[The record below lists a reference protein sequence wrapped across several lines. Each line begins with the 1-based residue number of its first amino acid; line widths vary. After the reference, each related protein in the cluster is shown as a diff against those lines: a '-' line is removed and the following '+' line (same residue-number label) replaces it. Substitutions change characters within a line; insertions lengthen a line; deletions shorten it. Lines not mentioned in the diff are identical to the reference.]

1 MRKKTIKNKILLN
14 NINFLIYLKNIG
26 GEKMNREDFELLK
39 KNIIYFDNGAT
50 SLKPR
55 MIAKTIS
62 DYYNNYSANAHR
74 GDYDLSLQ
82 VDAKFEET
90 RNLVKDFIN
99 AKSTKEIIFTSGT
112 TDSLNKII
120 FGYFKNYLKENDEII
135 LTKSEHASN
144 ILPWFE
150 LADQLNLNIKY
161 LPLVDLEVTL
171 ENVKNTITPRTKVIS
186 IAHITNVVG
195 DVRPIKDIIQYAHK
209 HNILVIVDGAQSI
222 AHLKT
227 DVQDLDIDFL
237 AFSAHKMLGP
247 TGVGVL
253 YGKEELLNNINPIIF
268 GGGMNASFQ
277 FDKTRVYNEI
287 PSLLEAG
294 TPNIAGVIGF
304 GEAIK
309 YLNNL
314 GMNKISEYETNLK
327 KYAVE
332 QLSKVKDIIIY
343 NQNSTSGIITF
354 NIKDVFSQDLA
365 IYLNKYNICV
375 RAGNHCAKILKD
387 DLGIKNTCR
396 ISLYFYNT
404 KEEIDYLVKVLN
416 NPNLKNEI
424 I

>member
-1 MRKKTIKNKILLN
+1 MNRDDFNILN
-14 NINFLIYLKNIG
+14 N
-26 GEKMNREDFELLK
+26 
-39 KNIIYFDNGAT
+39 NIIYFDNGAT
-50 SLKPR
+50 SLKPKC
-55 MIAKTIS
+55 IADSIS
-62 DYYNNYSANAHR
+62 FYYNNYSANAHR
-74 GDYDLSLQ
+74 GDYDLSLL
-82 VDAKFEET
+82 VDNKYEGT
-90 RNLVKDFIN
+90 RTIVKEFIN
-99 AKSTKEIIFTSGT
+99 ARKNKEIIFTSGA

-120 FGYFKNYLKENDEII
+120 FGYFKNYLKEDDEVL

-150 LADQLNLNIKY
+150 LKDEINIKINY
-161 LPLVDLEVTL
+161 IPLTNLEVTL
-171 ENVKNTITPRTKVIS
+171 DNVKNSITDKTKVIS

-195 DVRPIKDIIQYAHK
+195 DIRPIKEIIEYAHSK
-209 HNILVIVDGAQSI
+209 NILVIIDGAQSV
-222 AHLKT
+222 AHTKI

-253 YGKEELLNNINPIIF
+253 YGKEELLNNIKPIIF

-277 FDKTRVYNEI
+277 FDGTRIYNEI

-309 YLNNL
+309 YLNNI
-314 GMNKISEYETNLK
+314 GMDNISNYEKDLKRYAINKLK
-327 KYAVE
+327 NVN
-332 QLSKVKDIIIY
+332 DIIIY
-343 NQNSTSGIITF
+343 NENSESGIITF
-354 NIKDVFSQDLA
+354 NIKDIFAQDLA

-387 DLGIKNTCR
+387 ELGIKNTCR

-404 KEEIDYLVKVLN
+404 KEEIDYLVNILN
-416 NPNLKNEI
+416 NKNIKDEI

>member
-1 MRKKTIKNKILLN
+1 
-14 NINFLIYLKNIG
+14 
-26 GEKMNREDFELLK
+26 MNRDDFNILT
-39 KNIIYFDNGAT
+39 KNIIYLDNGAT

-55 MIAKTIS
+55 CIADSIS
-62 DYYNNYSANAHR
+62 NYYNNYSANAHR
-74 GDYDLSLQ
+74 GDYDLSLE
-82 VDAKFEET
+82 VDNKYEGT
-90 RNLVKDFIN
+90 RTLVKEFIN
-99 AKSTKEIIFTSGT
+99 AKKNKEIIFTSGA

-120 FGYFKNYLKENDEII
+120 FGYFRNYLKENDEVLI
-135 LTKSEHASN
+135 TKSEHASN
-144 ILPWFE
+144 VLPWFE
-150 LADQLNLNIKY
+150 LKDEINIKINY
-161 LPLVDLEVTL
+161 IPLTNLEVTL
-171 ENVKNTITPRTKVIS
+171 DNVKNSITDKTKVIS

-195 DVRPIKDIIQYAHK
+195 DIRPIKEIIKYAHSK
-209 HNILVIVDGAQSI
+209 NILVIIDGSQSV
-222 AHLKT
+222 AHTKV

-253 YGKEELLNNINPIIF
+253 YGKEELLNNIKPIIF

-277 FDKTRVYNEI
+277 FDGTRVYNEI

-294 TPNIAGVIGF
+294 TPNIAGVIGL

-309 YLNNL
+309 YLNSI
-314 GMNKISEYETNLK
+314 GMDNISNYEKDLK
-327 KYAVE
+327 KYAVKKLKE
-332 QLSKVKDIIIY
+332 VKDIIIY
-343 NQNSTSGIITF
+343 NENSESGIITF
-354 NIKDVFSQDLA
+354 NIKDIFAQDLA

-404 KEEIDYLVKVLN
+404 KEEIDFLVKVLN
-416 NPNLKNEI
+416 NKNIKDEI